1 VCVERLIGKQKKP
14 ILFKVTEPSSVPYR
28 APPACAKITGPLLSL
43 VFRTEDVWQRY
54 NQFIETF
61 RGSQSGFPL
70 LTPTMQAGQDS
81 DGFEEMCTLHAGVML
96 CIVFV
101 TMLPDR
107 VDDSSTSTICL
118 YLSLIATVYSE
129 VYPSD
134 MPPLLARLEPSHEY
148 IRPH

>member
-1 VCVERLIGKQKKP
+1 
-14 ILFKVTEPSSVPYR
+14 
-28 APPACAKITGPLLSL
+28 
-43 VFRTEDVWQRY
+43 
-54 NQFIETF
+54 
-61 RGSQSGFPL
+61 
-70 LTPTMQAGQDS
+70 MQAGQDS